1 MHTKLNKNYANT
13 LKCKLHKIKG
23 AKVVESRMNV
33 LNETKYLMDKYNI
46 HPNKNLGQNF
56 LIDEES
62 LQKIARDVSKDDI
75 VIEIGPGLG
84 TLTQILLEKAK
95 KAIAIELDKN
105 MCNILQDRFKL
116 YDNFELINA
125 DILKTSINEVTNG
138 ENENENNNIKVVAN
152 LPYYITTSIITK
164 LIKEKIT
171 DITVLIQK
179 EVADRICADPGEKE
193 AGAITYFVNYYA
205 DAYVKGNV
213 PKECFIPSPKV
224 ESEILVLKRLKEK
237 RVKVEN
243 EDIFF
248 ELIREN
254 FTKRRKNIL
263 NSLSGVIDKDT
274 LMIILYK
281 LNIENNVRGEN
292 LKLEDFANIANEY
305 QKMMK

>member
-1 MHTKLNKNYANT
+1 M
-13 LKCKLHKIKG
+13 
-23 AKVVESRMNV
+23 VESRMNV

-62 LQKIARDVSKDDI
+62 LQKIASDVSKDDI

-84 TLTQILLEKAK
+84 TLTQILLEKTK
-95 KAIAIELDKN
+95 KVIAIELDKN

-116 YDNFELINA
+116 YNNFELINA
-125 DILKTSINEVTNG
+125 DILKTSINEITNG

-164 LIKEKIT
+164 LVKEKIT

-179 EVADRICADPGEKE
+179 EVADRICAEPGEKE

-237 RVKVEN
+237 RVKVVN

-281 LNIENNVRGEN
+281 LNIENSVRGEN